1 MADTEDWKQ
10 RYRKEAREWEATD
23 GLLRRVL
30 GRLAIA
36 AEGSSGELDAV
47 LARMQRHARD
57 HEDRALE
64 ADLKDLTTQVRR
76 LDSSNRAA
84 AAPESA
90 PAAVVAETGPSEKEY
105 SEALIDALDVSAES
119 GVALREFRRRLSS
132 LEPEQCLAELAVQIS
147 SLLRQEPQTDGG
159 VQEVL
164 LTIIDEVSVAQPGVG
179 AMDTLRET
187 LQRDKDSDW
196 HRVLERVV
204 GEIRSLIQRIS
215 SEKQAL
221 EQLVQ
226 DVSAELGEISEVLVE
241 ERGNLDSGRD
251 QALALHDIMHEGVQR
266 IQQHIDTESD
276 IEKLKAG
283 VSHSLE
289 GIRSGISDFVARD
302 EARFAEA
309 QARNE
314 ELQERIGRMESEAG
328 ELRKKLARNRDKL
341 MHDTLTGVRSRLAY
355 DETLAQE
362 MSRYRRYHEAFSL
375 AVLDIDHFKRV
386 NDDYGHTA
394 GDKALKLVAELMQ
407 GRIRESDFLFRTGG
421 EEFVVLL
428 PKTGISGARPLVED
442 IREAVGES
450 GFHYESQ
457 PVPITLSAGLTQ
469 VRDDDTAETLF
480 NRADDAMY
488 RAKKGGRDRLV
499 VLE

>member
-84 AAPESA
+84 AAPEPA

-289 GIRSGISDFVARD
+289 ESAQVFRTLWLATRRALPKPRRVTRSCRNALDAWRAKRASC
-302 EARFAEA
+302 
-309 QARNE
+309 ARNW
-314 ELQERIGRMESEAG
+314 RA
-328 ELRKKLARNRDKL
+328 
-341 MHDTLTGVRSRLAY
+341 
-355 DETLAQE
+355 
-362 MSRYRRYHEAFSL
+362 
-375 AVLDIDHFKRV
+375 
-386 NDDYGHTA
+386 TA
-394 GDKALKLVAELMQ
+394 TSSCTT
-407 GRIRESDFLFRTGG
+407 R
-421 EEFVVLL
+421 
-428 PKTGISGARPLVED
+428 
-442 IREAVGES
+442 
-450 GFHYESQ
+450 
-457 PVPITLSAGLTQ
+457 
-469 VRDDDTAETLF
+469 
-480 NRADDAMY
+480 
-488 RAKKGGRDRLV
+488 
-499 VLE
+499 